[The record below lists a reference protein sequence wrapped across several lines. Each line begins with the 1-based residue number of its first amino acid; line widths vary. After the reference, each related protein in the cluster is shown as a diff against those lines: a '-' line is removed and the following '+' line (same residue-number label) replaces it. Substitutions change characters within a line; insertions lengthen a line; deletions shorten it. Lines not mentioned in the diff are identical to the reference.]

1 MEVLEVI
8 RSAADTASA
17 RIRSAADNAWA
28 RAAVA
33 TTLALGS
40 AGAFA
45 QAGPDPF
52 TTAMTE
58 ATTKV
63 NLYAAALV
71 GLGAVSV
78 IFMIALKYVK
88 RIPRAS

>member
-1 MEVLEVI
+1 MQVLK
-8 RSAADTASA
+8 RFASAADH
-17 RIRSAADNAWA
+17 AWA
-28 RAAVA
+28 RAGVA
-33 TTLALGS
+33 ATLAMGS

-45 QAGPDPF
+45 QVTDPF
-52 TTAMTE
+52 ETAMTN

-63 NLYAAALV
+63 GIYAAALV

-78 IFMIALKYVK
+78 VFMIGLKYVK

>member
-1 MEVLEVI
+1 MEVLKSL
-8 RSAADTASA
+8 RSAADTA
-17 RIRSAADNAWA
+17 WA
-28 RAAVA
+28 RAGVA
-33 TTLALGS
+33 ATLALGS

-45 QAGPDPF
+45 QGADPF

-63 NLYAAALV
+63 GIYAAALV

-78 IFMIALKYVK
+78 IFMIGLKYVK

>member
-1 MEVLEVI
+1 M
-8 RSAADTASA
+8 
-17 RIRSAADNAWA
+17 
-28 RAAVA
+28 
-33 TTLALGS
+33 GS

-45 QAGPDPF
+45 QVTDPF
-52 TTAMTE
+52 ETAMTN

-63 NLYAAALV
+63 GIYAAALV

-78 IFMIALKYVK
+78 VFMIGLKYVK